1 MANENRISGTLFV
14 DVDGTQLEVIGDW
27 TYNIH
32 PVKRETLPGAN
43 KIHGYKEMPKEVFVE
58 GEARDGASLD
68 LAALQGVTNSTIRLQ
83 LANGKNI
90 VLRNAWYAADGD
102 VTTEEAVI
110 QIRYEGLSGE
120 EV

>member
-1 MANENRISGTLFV
+1 MANENRRSGTLYV

-27 TYNIH
+27 TYNIN
-32 PVKRETLPGAN
+32 PVKRETLLGAD
-43 KIHGYKEMPKEVFVE
+43 KIHGYKETPKENFIE
-58 GEARDGASLD
+58 GEARDSMETN
-68 LAALQGVTNSTIRLQ
+68 LAALQGVTNSTTRLQ

-90 VLRNAWYAADGD
+90 ILRNAWYAADGD
-102 VTTEEAVI
+102 VGTEEANI